1 VMAML
6 PLPSR
11 NVSIKVSAAVAS
23 SISTIPSMAG
33 VVHHPF
39 RLQAMSNY
47 QPPLTVTPRI
57 LALVAEVSE
66 QVGLLTAYRNAA
78 LTPQLRR
85 GNRIRTI
92 QASLAIENNTLSVE
106 QVTALLDGK
115 RVLGLPR
122 DQVTD
127 QVANLLKV
135 LPAGVALKTSD
146 LMHQLGL
153 SHHATFRKSYLHPA
167 LAAGL
172 IEMTDPDSPR
182 SPKQQYR
189 RVAK

>member
-1 VMAML
+1 
-6 PLPSR
+6 
-11 NVSIKVSAAVAS
+11 
-23 SISTIPSMAG
+23 
-33 VVHHPF
+33 
-39 RLQAMSNY
+39 
-47 QPPLTVTPRI
+47 
-57 LALVAEVSE
+57 
-66 QVGLLTAYRNAA
+66 LTAYRNAA

-127 QVANLLKV
+127 QVTDQVANLLKV

-153 SHHATFRKSYLHPA
+153 SHRATFRKSYLHPA

>member
-1 VMAML
+1 M
-6 PLPSR
+6 
-11 NVSIKVSAAVAS
+11 
-23 SISTIPSMAG
+23 
-33 VVHHPF
+33 
-39 RLQAMSNY
+39 
-47 QPPLTVTPRI
+47 
-57 LALVAEVSE
+57 
-66 QVGLLTAYRNAA
+66 
-78 LTPQLRR
+78 
-85 GNRIRTI
+85 
-92 QASLAIENNTLSVE
+92 
-106 QVTALLDGK
+106 K
-115 RVLGLPR
+115 RVLSGLAALLVLIALVLYP
-122 DQVTD
+122 D

-153 SHHATFRKSYLHPA
+153 SHRATFRKSYLHPA